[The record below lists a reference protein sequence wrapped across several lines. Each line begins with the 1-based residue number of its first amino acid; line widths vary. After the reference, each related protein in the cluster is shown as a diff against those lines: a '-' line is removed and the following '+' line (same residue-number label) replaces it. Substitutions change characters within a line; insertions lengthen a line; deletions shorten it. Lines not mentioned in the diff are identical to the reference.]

1 MTNRI
6 KQILLTSLLI
16 VGASTVTALDTIG
29 LVNLVEIYAIN
40 QIDDQRGYCL
50 DIKGHKLKAKI
61 ERGLQAH
68 TCYSYQGEIAVD
80 QGFDPV
86 KLTKNDFFFPAFG
99 VCMEATDFKSAAT
112 LKLAKCNNKRL
123 QDFKWDNYGRI
134 YLGGDS
140 KLCVTIASDK
150 ARDGGGG
157 SPVHRIRNLSLEFC
171 RVDVNPYQIWAIRKV
186 K

>member
-16 VGASTVTALDTIG
+16 VGASTVRALDTIG

-68 TCYSYQGEIAVD
+68 TCYSYQGEYK
-80 QGFDPV
+80 
-86 KLTKNDFFFPAFG
+86 KLVRCWRIKN
-99 VCMEATDFKSAAT
+99 
-112 LKLAKCNNKRL
+112 
-123 QDFKWDNYGRI
+123 
-134 YLGGDS
+134 
-140 KLCVTIASDK
+140 
-150 ARDGGGG
+150 
-157 SPVHRIRNLSLEFC
+157 
-171 RVDVNPYQIWAIRKV
+171 
-186 K
+186 